1 MTLATLEPEIY
12 REGGGGGN
20 FTFKKGNVKNNMT
33 TKIQQ
38 NKL

>member
-12 REGGGGGN
+12 REGGGN

-33 TKIQQ
+33 AKIQQ